1 MRHLPVLLLICALSA
16 PALADDDGPGGGP
29 GAPDTTLSAG
39 QILRIEFTTR
49 ASTLGVPNALYA
61 FLGNIQREQPFG
73 TMSGALYDGDT
84 LLGTST
90 SATGCC
96 GTGVYSMF
104 PAPMT
109 WKSAGSPWNFP
120 AGDPAV
126 VDFGGILGGTI
137 DGRIDIAIDAG
148 RFRFDIDSVA
158 LSLIEA
164 TGPNFGST
172 IPPAPTIS
180 SVAVVPEPSP
190 VMMSM
195 AGGVLL
201 AGLSLW
207 RQRRSQ
213 YGVRLRGV

>member
-1 MRHLPVLLLICALSA
+1 MRHATVLLLICALSA
-16 PALADDDGPGGGP
+16 PALADDDEPGGGP
-29 GAPDTTLSAG
+29 GAPDTSLSAG

-49 ASTLGVPNALYA
+49 MTTLGVSNALYA
-61 FLGNIQREQPFG
+61 FLGNVQRVIPFG
-73 TMSGALYDGDT
+73 TMSGSLYDGDT

-90 SATGCC
+90 SSTGCC
-96 GTGVYSMF
+96 GTGTYAMF
-104 PAPMT
+104 PAPVT

-126 VDFGGILGGTI
+126 VDFSGILGGTI
-137 DGRIDIAIDAG
+137 DGRIDISIDAG
-148 RFRFDIDSVA
+148 RFEFDIDAVA

-172 IPPAPTIS
+172 IPPAPTIT
-180 SVAVVPEPSP
+180 SVAVVPEPSSA
-190 VMMSM
+190 MMST

-207 RQRRSQ
+207 RQRRRP
-213 YGVRLRGV
+213 YATPLRTA